1 MIWIFRMI
9 FAHIHSNFVF
19 DTTSRHTHH
28 CDCVFIQLTWK
39 SGKNGILLPKL
50 FWPYVRKNCSKGY
63 VSLDRLICFFAYF
76 VLFGSWKKKVVDF
89 YLPNSRFHWL
99 FQEPAQDLTLFN
111 FLKENCY
118 IGWMTYKST
127 TYTESNKY
135 FYISVSKN
143 VRRQENYCYEWLH
156 FFNSVWQKFFFLV
169 DELSELLSCW
179 QDGLAPAI
187 KFWND
192 NWFFL
197 KNK

>member
-1 MIWIFRMI
+1 MFGLVLKRPPCVLLIKLSCTKWLWP
-9 FAHIHSNFVF
+9 
-19 DTTSRHTHH
+19 H
-28 CDCVFIQLTWK
+28 CARYFQKKKT
-39 SGKNGILLPKL
+39 
-50 FWPYVRKNCSKGY
+50 SKGY

-127 TYTESNKY
+127 ADTESNKY

-143 VRRQENYCYEWLH
+143 VRRQENYCYQWLQ
-156 FFNSVWQKFFFLV
+156 FLTQFDKNSFSWLV
-169 DELSELLSCW
+169 
-179 QDGLAPAI
+179 
-187 KFWND
+187 
-192 NWFFL
+192 NWVNYWAVD
-197 KNK
+197 KMV

>member
-1 MIWIFRMI
+1 MNLKLPSHDTFLLINHIKIVLVKICIFNME
-9 FAHIHSNFVF
+9 
-19 DTTSRHTHH
+19 
-28 CDCVFIQLTWK
+28 
-39 SGKNGILLPKL
+39 KNYK
-50 FWPYVRKNCSKGY
+50 FSKGY

-76 VLFGSWKKKVVDF
+76 VLFGSRKKKVVDF

-127 TYTESNKY
+127 AYTESNKY

-143 VRRQENYCYEWLH
+143 VRRQENYCYQWLH

>member
-1 MIWIFRMI
+1 MQEFCTFLR
-9 FAHIHSNFVF
+9 
-19 DTTSRHTHH
+19 
-28 CDCVFIQLTWK
+28 
-39 SGKNGILLPKL
+39 SGS
-50 FWPYVRKNCSKGY
+50 FWLSIKGY

-127 TYTESNKY
+127 AYTESNKY

-143 VRRQENYCYEWLH
+143 VRHQENYCYQWLH

-169 DELSELLSCW
+169 GELSELLSCW

-197 KNK
+197 KDK